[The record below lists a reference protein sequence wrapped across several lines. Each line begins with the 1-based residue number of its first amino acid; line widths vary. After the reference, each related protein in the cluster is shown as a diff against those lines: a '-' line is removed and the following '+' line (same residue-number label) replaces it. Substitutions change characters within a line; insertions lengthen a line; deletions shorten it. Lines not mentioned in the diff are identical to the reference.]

1 MHYTIKQ
8 VSEKTGLTIP
18 TIRYYESEGILPPVE
33 RDGSGSRL
41 FGEDDI
47 EWLNLI
53 CCLRGTGMPIKT
65 IKRFV
70 NCCLKGDDT
79 IDERIA
85 ILSEHEKNVDAQLKM
100 PQSYKSSLAWK
111 INYHK
116 ELKKQIDGCK

>member
-53 CCLRGTGMPIKT
+53 CCLRGTGMPIK
-65 IKRFV
+65 
-70 NCCLKGDDT
+70 
-79 IDERIA
+79 
-85 ILSEHEKNVDAQLKM
+85 Q
-100 PQSYKSSLAWK
+100 
-111 INYHK
+111 
-116 ELKKQIDGCK
+116 